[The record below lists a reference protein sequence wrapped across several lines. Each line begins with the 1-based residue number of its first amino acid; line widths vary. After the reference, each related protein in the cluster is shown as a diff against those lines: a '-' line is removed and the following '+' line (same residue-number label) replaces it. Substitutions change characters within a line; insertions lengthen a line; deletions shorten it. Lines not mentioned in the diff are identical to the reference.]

1 MNELMI
7 FLSSIRWQDVVDIAL
22 AAYLLFRF
30 YVLFTG
36 TYVFRVITGLAIL
49 WLFQRITV
57 FMGLIVSSWAI
68 QGIMAVSAIIVI
80 VVFKNEIRSVLQAKN
95 LKSILWG
102 FPVKAEDTPIEMI
115 VESVY
120 ELARARTGAL
130 IVFPGKE
137 DLGEVVQSGIPW
149 GGVVSKEM
157 IKSIFWHDNP
167 VHDGA
172 AIIEGDRVK
181 EVGGILPLSRRDD
194 LPSYYGTRHR
204 AAAGLAE
211 NTDALVIA
219 VSEERGDVTI
229 AKGSRVT
236 VIKEKKKLADML
248 QEHVG
253 VSKKQWSHLRKRN
266 LELSTA
272 GLISIVFIAGVWFNF
287 TSGMD
292 TLITLEIPVEYT
304 NRNPEMKIFDTSVN
318 AVSLS
323 LYGSGTLM
331 RSIRPEQVEV
341 RLDLG
346 KAIVGPNTFAI
357 TQGDITLPPGV
368 SLKNVD
374 PSTVEVTLDIPIKK
388 LLPVQVDWIGRLSEH
403 LILKAVKLEPKN
415 VEVVGGKDVLENIS
429 TIYTEKVPLNKIEKS
444 GAVVVKPVFNPAF
457 LEISSDLDDGI
468 KITYEVEKK
477 SNRTKP

>member
-1 MNELMI
+1 MNDLII
-7 FLSSIRWQDVVDIAL
+7 FLSNIRWQDVLDIAL
-22 AAYLLFRF
+22 AGYLLFRF

-49 WLFQRITV
+49 WVLQRITV

-102 FPVKAEDTPIEMI
+102 FSVKAENTPIEMI

-120 ELARARTGAL
+120 ELAHNRTGAL

-137 DLGEVVQSGIPW
+137 DLEEMVQSGIPW
-149 GGVVSKEM
+149 GGLVSKEM
-157 IKSIFWHDNP
+157 IKSIFWHDSP

-211 NTDALVIA
+211 NTDALVIV

-229 AKGSRVT
+229 AKGSSVMG
-236 VIKEKKKLADML
+236 VKEKKKLADIL

-253 VSKKQWSHLRKRN
+253 VSNKQLNHLRKRN
-266 LELSTA
+266 LELSIA
-272 GLISIVFIAGVWFNF
+272 GLVSIVFIASVWFNF

-304 NRNPEMKIFDTSVN
+304 NRNPKMEIFDTSVN
-318 AVSLS
+318 TVSLS
-323 LYGSGTLM
+323 LYGSGALM
-331 RSIRPEQVEV
+331 RSIRPEQVGV

-346 KAIVGPNTFAI
+346 KAIVGSNTFTI

-368 SLKNVD
+368 ALKNVD
-374 PSTVEVTLDIPIKK
+374 PSIVEVILDIPVKK
-388 LLPVQVDWIGRLSEH
+388 VLPVQVDWTGRLSEH
-403 LILKAVKLEPKN
+403 LILKAVELDPKDF
-415 VEVVGGKDVLENIS
+415 EVVGGKGVLENIS

-444 GAVVVKPVFNPAF
+444 GSVVVKPVFSTAF
-457 LEISSDLDDGI
+457 LKTSSGLDAGI
-468 KITYEVEKK
+468 EITYEVEKR
-477 SNRTKP
+477 SNSTKP

>member
-7 FLSSIRWQDVVDIAL
+7 FLYSIRWQDVIDIAL
-22 AAYLLFRF
+22 ASYLLFRF

-49 WLFQRITV
+49 WVFQQIIV

-102 FPVKAEDTPIEMI
+102 FPAKAEDTPIEMI

-120 ELARARTGAL
+120 ELAQAHTGAL

-172 AIIEGDRVK
+172 AIIEGARVK

-194 LPSYYGTRHR
+194 LPSYCGTRHR

-229 AKGSRVT
+229 AKGSRVR
-236 VIKEKKKLADML
+236 VIKEKKKFIDIL
-248 QEHVG
+248 QKHVG
-253 VSKKQWSHLRKRN
+253 VSKKQWSHLRKRK

-272 GLISIVFIAGVWFNF
+272 GLISIVFIASVWFNF
-287 TSGMD
+287 TSGME
-292 TLITLEIPVEYT
+292 TLITFEIPVEYT
-304 NRNPEMKIFDTSVN
+304 NRNPEMKIYDTSVN

-331 RSIRPEQVEV
+331 RSIRPEQIEV
-341 RLDLG
+341 RLDIG

-368 SLKNVD
+368 SLKNVE
-374 PSTVEVTLDIPIKK
+374 PSTVEVTLDIPLKK

-403 LILKAVKLEPKN
+403 LILKAVKLDPET
-415 VEVVGGKDVLENIS
+415 VEVVGGRGVLENIS
-429 TIYTEKVPLNKIEKS
+429 TIYTEKVSLNEIEES
-444 GAVVVKPVFNPAF
+444 GTVVVKLVFNPAF
-457 LEISSDLDDGI
+457 LEISPDLDDGI
-468 KITYEVEKK
+468 KITYEVEKR
-477 SNRTKP
+477 SNE